1 MILVAYSGKESRNAL
16 DWAAEHAQ
24 LSGQTLTVL
33 TVIQLPRTLYDESMG
48 VPEEF
53 VQAARDVLDEAA
65 SRARA
70 LGVTEIET
78 EVGYRN
84 ITGAIVEL
92 SREADLVVVGHRG
105 RNETASTL
113 LGSVAYAVTS
123 HASCP
128 VVVVRDD
135 ADHTHQDKR
144 KIVVGID
151 GSRSGVHAGF
161 FAAEIAQRTGSELEV
176 VGVWDVGSIGHMSSE
191 FAARIGVEEI
201 HAKGEAKMQDWVD
214 NAVAVLPERYPGVRV
229 LGKVRRGSPVVVL
242 REEAED
248 ASLLVVGTRGRGG
261 FAGLLLGSVS
271 HRIIHDAGCPV
282 AVIR

>member
-1 MILVAYSGKESRNAL
+1 MICVAYSGKESRNAL

-24 LSGQTLTVL
+24 RSGQTLTVL
-33 TVIQLPRTLYDESMG
+33 TVIRLPRSNFDETKG
-48 VPEEF
+48 VPEEL
-53 VQAARDVLDEAA
+53 VKAARHLLDEAA
-65 SRARA
+65 NRARE
-70 LGVTEIET
+70 LGVTELET
-78 EVGYRN
+78 EIGYGN

-92 SREADLVVVGHRG
+92 SREADLVVVGNRG

-128 VVVVRDD
+128 VVVVRDNV
-135 ADHTHQDKR
+135 DHTWADKR

-161 FAAEIAQRTGSELEV
+161 FAAEIAQQTGFDLEV
-176 VGVWDVGSIGHMSSE
+176 IGVWDVGSIGHMSSE
-191 FAARIGVEEI
+191 FAARVGVDEI
-201 HAKGEAKMQDWVD
+201 HAKEEAKMQDWVD
-214 NAVAVLPERYPGVRV
+214 KAVAVLPERYPGINIT
-229 LGKVRRGSPVVVL
+229 GNVRRGSPVVVL
-242 REEAED
+242 REEAAD

-271 HRIIHDAGCPV
+271 HRVIHDAGCPV